1 MSTHGK
7 ISTNCTINSINMINY
22 TQNKKSKNK
31 KSKINTHHVDVCE
44 VNRGLA
50 TSKSTKKLKVP
61 LIKMKQN
68 E

>member
-1 MSTHGK
+1 
-7 ISTNCTINSINMINY
+7 MITY

-31 KSKINTHHVDVCE
+31 KSKINTQHVDVCE

-68 E
+68 D